1 MATTRTAFNLGA
13 AWALILTMA
22 GCVEQNTT
30 LRPVPEFDRA
40 LQNCKRQTSVPG
52 QYVVGPKG
60 TNGVPVVLAGQ
71 GGTLRGEV
79 LLNTC
84 ISQNLGTSVAALPA
98 APQKVAAGKLPLPT
112 QYPLLPG
119 DAELWASLTRE
130 QQDRA
135 LVFLADG
142 STIRGSMRTE

>member
-1 MATTRTAFNLGA
+1 MPDLHPIPTVRLVAV
-13 AWALILTMA
+13 LTLMVA
-22 GCVEQNTT
+22 GCVEQNAT

-40 LQNCKRQTSVPG
+40 LQNCKRQTGVSG
-52 QYVVGPKG
+52 QYVVGP
-60 TNGVPVVLAGQ
+60 TAANGVPVVLAGT

-84 ISQNLGTSVAALPA
+84 IAQNLGTSVAALPA

-119 DAELWASLTRE
+119 DAELWASLTLE
-130 QQDRA
+130 QQERA
-135 LVFLADG
+135 LKFLADG
-142 STIRGSMRTE
+142 GTIRGSLNTQ